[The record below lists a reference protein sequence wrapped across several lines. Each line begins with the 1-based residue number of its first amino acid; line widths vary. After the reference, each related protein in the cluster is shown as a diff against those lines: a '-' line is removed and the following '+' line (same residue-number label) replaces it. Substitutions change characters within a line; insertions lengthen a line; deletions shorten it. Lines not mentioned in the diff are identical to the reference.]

1 MNILILNKLLKPDTG
16 GVEEVVEQHRRIL
29 SKEHRVTSWGAQ
41 YRPNE
46 KTKVQDDEF
55 GRCVRYRSLFRIL
68 SMPISLTML
77 YDYFKK
83 SSRYDV
89 VIVHLPY
96 PIGVLACLLNP
107 PKNLVVVWHSDLVRP
122 AKLKPIMRWL
132 DSKLLKRARKIIT
145 TSERLAE
152 HSDTL
157 SSDLANLCIIPIHT
171 PDVITTQA
179 KPKELSN
186 NCNDF
191 YLFLGRLS
199 YYKGIEVLLE
209 AAQQYQGKKQI
220 IIAGTGEF
228 NLANSSL
235 IHSKNVTFI
244 NRIITDE
251 EKAWLMS
258 NCRALIFP
266 STQRSEAFGIV
277 QLEAMIHSKP
287 VINTDLE
294 SGVPFVARHLEEGI
308 TITPNN
314 SNELSQALASLDDDA
329 LWKRLGQNAKERAA
343 TTFGKYSV
351 SSKLL
356 GMVQQIEKNF

>member
-29 SKEHRVTSWGAQ
+29 SQEHRVTSWGAQ
-41 YRPNE
+41 YKPNE

-68 SMPISLTML
+68 SMPISLNML

-83 SSRYDV
+83 CSRYDV
-89 VIVHLPY
+89 VIIHLPY
-96 PIGVLACLLNP
+96 PIGALACLLKR

-122 AKLKPIMRWL
+122 AKLKPIIRWF
-132 DSKLLKRARKIIT
+132 DSKLLKRAHKIIT

-152 HSDTL
+152 YSDTL

-171 PDVITTQA
+171 PDVTTTQA
-179 KPKELSN
+179 KPPELSN

-228 NLANSSL
+228 NLANSRL
-235 IHSKNVTFI
+235 INKKNLTYI
-244 NRIITDE
+244 NRLISDE

-258 NCRALIFP
+258 NCRALLFP

-308 TITPNN
+308 TISPNN
-314 SNELSQALASLDDDA
+314 SNELSQALVSLEDDG
-329 LWKRLGQNAKERAA
+329 LTNRLGKNAVARAT
-343 TTFGKYSV
+343 TTFGKQTV
-351 SSKLL
+351 SKELL
-356 GMVQQIEKNF
+356 GVIRSISIM